1 MVDVGLRRVAVI
13 RRPQDDVEAVIAD
26 DFGIGAQDAQ
36 VDVAET
42 GHDALDAGNAVAAVG
57 HDFDLIAAKTRAEV
71 GHDFIEVEVLFAL
84 RLSDEIVVIG
94 LIGNA
99 ELGIIEIGP
108 QFRNQR
114 QFPALGQLVER
125 RIINGKTRNAGIA
138 GHLKGRIQIVAVVA
152 GHQDDG
158 IEVHRLFNCRR
169 LFFYGIA
176 LYAQADRRD
185 ETDEHDQHHHPH
197 TAFIYV
203 CHSLHLI
210 YELLTWP

>member
-1 MVDVGLRRVAVI
+1 MVDIGFRRVAVI
-13 RRPQDDVEAVIAD
+13 RRPQDDIETVVAD
-26 DFGIGAQDAQ
+26 DLGIGAHDAQ

-42 GHDALDAGNAVAAVG
+42 GHDALDAGNAVGTVG
-57 HDFDLIAAKTRAEV
+57 HDLDLIVAEADGKV
-71 GHDFIEVEVLFAL
+71 GHDFIKIEVLFAL
-84 RLSDEIVVIG
+84 RFADKVVVIG
-94 LIGNA
+94 LIGNT
-99 ELGIIEIGP
+99 ELGIIKISP

-125 RIINGKTRNAGIA
+125 RIINGKARNSGIA
-138 GHLKGRIQIVAVVA
+138 GHLQGSVQIVTVIT

-158 IEVHRLFNCRR
+158 IKVHRLFNCRR
-169 LFFYGIA
+169 LIFYGIA
-176 LYAQADRRD
+176 LYAQADCRD
-185 ETDEHDQHHHPH
+185 ETDEHDQHHDPH